1 MASIDKR
8 PNGGY
13 RARWR
18 EYPGGPQR
26 TRHFARKAPCAFST
40 AFGETSLTACTW
52 TRTAGERC
60 SRTTPNGGRPLQ
72 RSAFGS
78 VWRRV
83 TVAAEVPE

>member
-40 AFGETSLTACTW
+40 AFGDV
-52 TRTAGERC
+52 
-60 SRTTPNGGRPLQ
+60 NGGPILTQRRRLKVDPRPVGGGHVASSVGTLP
-72 RSAFGS
+72 RSLS
-78 VWRRV
+78 LSR
-83 TVAAEVPE
+83 